1 MLRETVSLAK
11 ATDGVVCASSMALE
25 GETIAAC
32 QTYTNVHSV
41 GVQVA
46 PRGWSKN
53 ELVVKDES
61 LRAFLDNHGKG
72 EVVLLSFG

>member
-25 GETIAAC
+25 GETSAAC
-32 QTYTNVHSV
+32 QTYATVHPV
-41 GVQVA
+41 GVQVT

-61 LRAFLDNHGKG
+61 LRDFLDSHGKG
-72 EVVLLSFG
+72 EVVLITFG